1 MGEGG
6 ARGPY
11 QRGVILRVDKPCKY
25 CLEVIVKQ
33 LKKTTALSI
42 VALILGSMAAPV
54 IGADT
59 AYPSKPVRMI
69 APYPPGGTSDII
81 ARIVGMKLN
90 EAWGQQLVVD
100 NRAGANG
107 GIGSELAAK
116 SPADGYTL
124 LVGNMTPI
132 AANPSLYAK
141 LGYDPLRDF
150 AGVTL
155 VAAGPNVLVVNP
167 SLPVKSVQELT
178 AYAKANPGK
187 LNFGSGGAGSPAH
200 LAGEMY
206 KTMTGV
212 AMTHVPYK
220 GTVLSVNDLIAGQVQ
235 VVFSDA
241 PPAVPHVKSGKL
253 RALAVTGA
261 KRTPLLPELPTVA
274 EAGVP
279 GFAFDNWWGI
289 LVPAGTPKPV
299 IGRINA
305 EIVKAMQTAD
315 VKERFANL
323 GVEAIYSTP
332 AAFDDYIKSE
342 YAKLAKVIKASGARA
357 D

>member
-1 MGEGG
+1 MKSL
-6 ARGPY
+6 RT
-11 QRGVILRVDKPCKY
+11 ILV
-25 CLEVIVKQ
+25 L
-33 LKKTTALSI
+33 LLTAGMMKSL
-42 VALILGSMAAPV
+42 LAAE
-54 IGADT
+54 T
-59 AYPSKPVRMI
+59 AYPVKPVRMI

-81 ARIVGMKLN
+81 ARIVGQKLN
-90 EAWGQQLVVD
+90 DAWGQQIVVD

-107 GIGSELAAK
+107 GIGSERAAK

-132 AANPSLYAK
+132 AANPSLYSK

-167 SLPVKSVQELT
+167 ALPVKSVQELV

-200 LAGEMY
+200 LAGEMF
-206 KTMTGV
+206 KSLTGV

-241 PPAVPHVKSGKL
+241 PPAVPHVKSGRL

-261 KRTPLLPELPTVA
+261 RRTLLLPDLPTVA

-279 GFAFDNWWGI
+279 GFALDNWWGI
-289 LVPAGTPKPV
+289 LVPAGTAKTI
-299 IGRINA
+299 IGRINT

-315 VKERFANL
+315 VKERFASL
-323 GVEAIYSTP
+323 GVEAVSSTP

-342 YAKLAKVIKASGARA
+342 SAKLAKVIKASGARA

>member
-1 MGEGG
+1 MN
-6 ARGPY
+6 
-11 QRGVILRVDKPCKY
+11 LF
-25 CLEVIVKQ
+25 
-33 LKKTTALSI
+33 KTSFVLLLASAVVS
-42 VALILGSMAAPV
+42 VAFAAES
-54 IGADT
+54 G
-59 AYPSKPVRMI
+59 YPSKPVRMI

-81 ARIVGMKLN
+81 ARIVGQKLN
-90 EAWGQQLVVD
+90 EAWGQQIVVD

-116 SPADGYTL
+116 SPADGYTV

-178 AYAKANPGK
+178 AYGKANPGK

-206 KTMTGV
+206 KTLTGV

-235 VVFSDA
+235 LVFSDA
-241 PPAVPHVKSGKL
+241 PPAMPHVKSGKL
-253 RALAVTGA
+253 RALAVTSV
-261 KRTPLLPELPTVA
+261 KRTPLMPELPTVA
-274 EAGVP
+274 EAGVA
-279 GFAFDNWWGI
+279 GFALDNWWGI

-299 IGRINA
+299 VTRINA
-305 EIVKAMQTAD
+305 DIVKAMQIAD

-323 GVEAIYSTP
+323 GVEAIHSTP
-332 AAFDDYIKSE
+332 AAFDDYIKAE
-342 YAKLAKVIKASGARA
+342 LAKLAKIIKASGARA

>member
-1 MGEGG
+1 MKLFKSSMMMLLS
-6 ARGPY
+6 AAAF
-11 QRGVILRVDKPCKY
+11 
-25 CLEVIVKQ
+25 
-33 LKKTTALSI
+33 TA
-42 VALILGSMAAPV
+42 VAAEPG
-54 IGADT
+54 
-59 AYPSKPVRMI
+59 YPSKPVRMI

-81 ARIVGMKLN
+81 ARIVGQKLN
-90 EAWGQQLVVD
+90 EAWGQQIVVD

-141 LGYDPLRDF
+141 LGYDSLRDF
-150 AGVTL
+150 AGISL

-167 SLPVKSVQELT
+167 GLPVKSVQELT
-178 AYAKANPGK
+178 AYAKSNPGK

-200 LAGEMY
+200 LAGEMF
-206 KTMTGV
+206 KTLTGV
-212 AMTHVPYK
+212 VMTHVPYK

-235 VVFSDA
+235 LVFSDA

-274 EAGVP
+274 EGGVA

-289 LVPAGTPKPV
+289 LVPAGTPKAV
-299 IGRINA
+299 VTRINV
-305 EIVKAMQTAD
+305 EIVKAMQTTD

-332 AAFDDYIKSE
+332 AAFDDYIKAE
-342 YAKLAKVIKASGARA
+342 HAKLAKIIKASGARA

>member
-1 MGEGG
+1 VLLL
-6 ARGPY
+6 ASA
-11 QRGVILRVDKPCKY
+11 VV
-25 CLEVIVKQ
+25 
-33 LKKTTALSI
+33 S
-42 VALILGSMAAPV
+42 VAVAAES
-54 IGADT
+54 G
-59 AYPSKPVRMI
+59 YPGKPVRMI

-81 ARIVGMKLN
+81 ARIVGQKLN
-90 EAWGQQLVVD
+90 EAWGQQIVVD

-178 AYAKANPGK
+178 AYGKANPGK

-206 KTMTGV
+206 KTLTGV

-235 VVFSDA
+235 LVFSDA
-241 PPAVPHVKSGKL
+241 PPAMPHVKSGKL
-253 RALAVTGA
+253 RALAVTSV
-261 KRTPLLPELPTVA
+261 KRTPLMPELPTVA
-274 EAGVP
+274 EAGVA
-279 GFAFDNWWGI
+279 GFALDNWWGI
-289 LVPAGTPKPV
+289 LVPAGTPKPT

-305 EIVKAMQTAD
+305 EIVKAMQMTD

-323 GVEAIYSTP
+323 GVEAIHSTP
-332 AAFDDYIKSE
+332 AAFDDYIKAE
-342 YAKLAKVIKASGARA
+342 LAKLAKIIKASGARA